1 MYDDLAKLLSD
12 FIKKSGS
19 SIDDVYKNFDNYL
32 DDAIKNGFDYSTINS
47 QEKLNQFYDARTK
60 LKSYYENQ
68 HGDFIRQQRQLE
80 IEAKKKASKAS
91 DPEYWNGQKKFN
103 KWDQTDGSTLYNYY
117 NEQGDVI
124 VSKTI
129 GPDGKRDVSVLRS
142 KQEMENLPGS
152 DKHPSKRRIIR
163 DGDNLEIT
171 STPDSMHFK
180 SRKINLET
188 GEVIDTTGTRNGPW
202 LGGQRSIE
210 RKTGNLYDDLA
221 RKQSKNLNVKKRRIG
236 MGSIRESAGLAGFGA
251 EFKNFF
257 QVDQSTGKPFI
268 APWSKSGR
276 NLIHT
281 KAIETKANLQVDHA
295 VRKAK
300 RQEARRARQNSN
312 NRRMTVEEARQ
323 ARQERRSQKNREI
336 EQPKIN
342 ADTVEESINRQSETV
357 INKTKE
363 TVNPGPGPIE
373 DNIGD
378 ANKVLDDALDNA
390 SNKTFDVNN
399 RYKTPETFE
408 DFYENIQQNRNVR
421 VDNTPIDNTAPE
433 VPETPE
439 VLKTPE
445 TPEINYNRP
454 DDFSNVLNPEAAN
467 EALDEALNN
476 AMNNINNK
484 VTGNTSTLGNTINL
498 NRSNNINT
506 PKSTSI
512 NLNQT
517 TSQTVNQTA
526 NQTVN
531 QAVNQQAQNANNIL
545 NNAINQQN
553 ANLNSNLGNTS
564 ANILN
569 NQRNAAAQGYT
580 TKPIT
585 GVGPNGQLIK
595 SNQSVVKNVNNG
607 SATRATA
614 NAANNAGVNPLK
626 TFKDMSALE
635 KVMTGVNV
643 LGMVGD
649 YKQARREG
657 HGVVSSAVRA
667 GAQFAFAEAM
677 GWWYIPYSIVKEAP
691 GAIIKGADALY
702 KENRRMNSAS
712 TNQVFGGAQFQ
723 DTQQLATMRQSGME
737 MAKMAQY
744 NLQQT
749 LMGQEATYLH
759 R

>member
-12 FIKKSGS
+12 FIGKSGS
-19 SIDDVYKNFDNYL
+19 SIDDVVKNFDNYL

-47 QEKLNQFYDARTK
+47 QEKLNQFYDARTQ

-68 HGDFIRQQRQLE
+68 HGDFLRQQRQLE

-91 DPEYWNGQKKFN
+91 DPEYWNGQKKFD
-103 KWDQTDGSTLYNYY
+103 KWDQADGFTIYKYY
-117 NEQGDVI
+117 NEKGDAI
-124 VSKTI
+124 VQKTI
-129 GPDGKRDVSVLRS
+129 GPDGKRDVQTLRS
-142 KQEMENLPGS
+142 QQEMEGLPDS
-152 DKHPSKRRIIR
+152 DRHPSKKRVIR
-163 DGDNLEIT
+163 DGDNIEIAK
-171 STPDSMHFK
+171 TPDAMNFS
-180 SRKINLET
+180 STKINLAT
-188 GEVIDTTGTRNGPW
+188 GEATSTVGVRNGPW
-202 LGGQRSIE
+202 LGGQRDV
-210 RKTGNLYDDLA
+210 KTSTRNLYDDLA
-221 RKQSKNLNVKKRRIG
+221 ARQSKNLKPRRLG
-236 MGSIRESAGLAGFGA
+236 MGSIRESAGIAGTTA
-251 EFKNFF
+251 EFKHFF
-257 QVDQSTGKPFI
+257 QKDPNTGKPFA
-268 APWSKSGR
+268 APWSESG
-276 NLIHT
+276 
-281 KAIETKANLQVDHA
+281 KANSQVNRT
-295 VRKAK
+295 VKKSRQQ
-300 RQEARRARQNSN
+300 QEARRARQNSN

-342 ADTVEESINRQSETV
+342 ADTVEESISQQSETV
-357 INKTKE
+357 VNKTEETIKPNQSAVDDNINDAINKARENST
-363 TVNPGPGPIE
+363 
-373 DNIGD
+373 NI
-378 ANKVLDDALDNA
+378 NK
-390 SNKTFDVNN
+390 K
-399 RYKTPETFE
+399 YETPETFD
-408 DFYENIQQNRNVR
+408 DFYNNMQQNRNSR

-439 VLKTPE
+439 VPKTPE

-476 AMNNINNK
+476 ALNNMNNK
-484 VTGNTSTLGNTINL
+484 VTGNTSTVGNTINL

-506 PKSTSI
+506 PKNTSI

-517 TSQTVNQTA
+517 TSQTVNQTVNQTA

-553 ANLNSNLGNTS
+553 ANLNANLGNSS
-564 ANILN
+564 AGILN
-569 NQRNAAAQGYT
+569 NQRNIAANGYT

-595 SNQSVVKNVNNG
+595 SNQSVVRNVNNG
-607 SATRATA
+607 SGAKAVTQATNGA
-614 NAANNAGVNPLK
+614 NPLK
-626 TFKDMSALE
+626 TFKDMSGLE

-667 GAQFAFAEAM
+667 GTQFAFAEAM
-677 GWWYIPYSIVKEAP
+677 GWWYIPYSLVKEAP

-712 TNQVFGGAQFQ
+712 TNQIFGGAQFQ

>member
-19 SIDDVYKNFDNYL
+19 SIDDVAKNFDNYL
-32 DDAIKNGFDYSTINS
+32 DDAIKSGFDYSTINS
-47 QEKLNQFYDARTK
+47 QEKLNQFYDARTQ

-68 HGDFIRQQRQLE
+68 HGDFLRQQRQLE

-91 DPEYWNGQKKFN
+91 DPEYWNGQKKFD
-103 KWDQTDGSTLYNYY
+103 KWDQADGSTIYKYY
-117 NEQGDVI
+117 NEQGEAI
-124 VSKTI
+124 VQKTI
-129 GPDGKRDVSVLRS
+129 GPDGRRDVGVIRPQAEMDELVELHGEDSLR
-142 KQEMENLPGS
+142 KPL
-152 DKHPSKRRIIR
+152 KKRLIKE
-163 DGDNLEIT
+163 GDTIT
-171 STPDSMHFK
+171 YHETPNAMDWTRTDIDLK
-180 SRKINLET
+180 T
-188 GEVIDTTGTRNGPW
+188 GERIDKVGRRDRPWGGGRSVEPQSTTR
-202 LGGQRSIE
+202 
-210 RKTGNLYDDLA
+210 NLYDDLA
-221 RKQSKNLNVKKRRIG
+221 ARQSKNLKSRRLG
-236 MGSIRESAGLAGFGA
+236 MGSIRESAGIAGYSA
-251 EFKNFF
+251 DFKHFF
-257 QVDQSTGKPFI
+257 QTDPNTGKPFI
-268 APWSKSGR
+268 APWNKSG
-276 NLIHT
+276 NS
-281 KAIETKANLQVDHA
+281 QVNQT
-295 VRKAK
+295 VKKAK
-300 RQEARRARQNSN
+300 QQEARRARQNSN
-312 NRRMTVEEARQ
+312 NRRMTVEEARK

-342 ADTVEESINRQSETV
+342 ADTVEESINQQSETIV
-357 INKTKE
+357 NKTKE
-363 TVNPGPGPIE
+363 TIEPGPGPIE

-378 ANKVLDDALDNA
+378 ANKYLDEAIEKA
-390 SNKTFDVNN
+390 SNKTFDINN
-399 RYKTPETFE
+399 KGNTPETFE
-408 DFYENIQQNRNVR
+408 DFYSNLQQNRNSR
-421 VDNTPIDNTAPE
+421 VDNTPIDNTVPE

-439 VLKTPE
+439 VPKAPE

-454 DDFSNVLNPEAAN
+454 DDFSNVLNPDAAN

-476 AMNNINNK
+476 ALNNMNNK
-484 VTGNTSTLGNTINL
+484 VTGNTSTLGNTINM

-506 PKSTSI
+506 PKNTSI

-517 TSQTVNQTA
+517 TSQTVNQTVNQTA

-553 ANLNSNLGNTS
+553 ANLNANLGNSS

-569 NQRNAAAQGYT
+569 NQRNLAANGYT

-595 SNQSVVKNVNNG
+595 GNQTVVRNVNNG
-607 SATRATA
+607 SGVKTATQ
-614 NAANNAGVNPLK
+614 AANNANPLK
-626 TFKDMSALE
+626 TFKDMSGLE

-667 GAQFAFAEAM
+667 GTQFAFAEAM

-712 TNQVFGGAQFQ
+712 TNQIFGGAQFQ

>member
-103 KWDQTDGSTLYNYY
+103 KWEQADGSTLYNYY

-124 VSKTI
+124 VQKTI
-129 GPDGKRDVSVLRS
+129 GPDGKRDVQTLRS
-142 KQEMENLPGS
+142 KQEIEGLPGS
-152 DKHPSKRRIIR
+152 ERHPSKKRTIR
-163 DGDNLEIT
+163 DGNNIEI
-171 STPDSMHFK
+171 SRTPDAMNFS
-180 SRKINLET
+180 STKINLET
-188 GEVIDTTGTRNGPW
+188 GEAISTVGVRNGPW
-202 LGGQRSIE
+202 LGGQRNV
-210 RKTGNLYDDLA
+210 KTSTRNLYDDLA
-221 RKQSKNLNVKKRRIG
+221 ARQSKNLKPRRIG

-257 QVDQSTGKPFI
+257 QVDQSTGKPFV
-268 APWSKSGR
+268 APWSKSG
-276 NLIHT
+276 
-281 KAIETKANLQVDHA
+281 KANSQVNRT
-295 VRKAK
+295 VKKA
-300 RQEARRARQNSN
+300 RQQQEARRARQNGN

-378 ANKVLDDALDNA
+378 ANKILDDALDNA
-390 SNKTFDVNN
+390 SNKTFNVNN

-439 VLKTPE
+439 VPKTPE

-476 AMNNINNK
+476 ALNNMNNK

-506 PKSTSI
+506 PKNTSI

-517 TSQTVNQTA
+517 TSQTVNQTT
-526 NQTVN
+526 NQAVN

-553 ANLNSNLGNTS
+553 ANLNANLGNSS

-569 NQRNAAAQGYT
+569 NQRNVAAQGYT